1 MRVPFL
7 RSTVH
12 TTPLLVLAAALALVP
27 ATPLEAQQD
36 QDKRVVGVLRY
47 ENNSGDAQYD
57 HLGRAFSSMMISDL
71 SAVDRLQLI
80 ERERLEEVMDEL
92 DLQQSGYVDE
102 ESAQSLGMIVGAE
115 YLVLG
120 SFVTVEP
127 EIRMD
132 TRVTRVETTEIVTT
146 GEVTGQKDAL
156 FDLQQSLA
164 DQIIDGLEIA
174 LTEEEQRLLAERQQ
188 ENRIDDMETL
198 VGYSQALCYL
208 DNGSYAEALDRIQE
222 VQRAAPGSR
231 LIANTL
237 SLARERA
244 VDSGRDRARNEV
256 TRRLGGRLGGL
267 LGRREPEPSPVAS
280 C

>member
-1 MRVPFL
+1 MLAPFSP
-7 RSTVH
+7 STAR
-12 TTPLLVLAAALALVP
+12 TTPLLILAAALALVP
-27 ATPLEAQQD
+27 TALVAQQD
-36 QDKRVVGVLRY
+36 QDKTVVGVLRY
-47 ENNSGDAQYD
+47 ENNSGDPQYD

-71 SAVDRLQLI
+71 SSIERLQLI
-80 ERERLEEVMDEL
+80 ERERLEEVMAEL

-102 ESAQSLGMIVGAE
+102 ESAQSLGMIVGAQ

-188 ENRIDDMETL
+188 EDRIDDLDTL

-208 DNGSYAEALDRIQE
+208 DNGSYGEALDRLQD

-231 LIANTL
+231 LVANTL
-237 SLARERA
+237 SLAREHA
-244 VDSGRDRARNEV
+244 VDSGRSRVTNEV
-256 TRRLGGRLGGL
+256 NRRLGGRLGGL
-267 LGRREPEPSPVAS
+267 LGGREPEPPPVGS